1 MASKQKHTT
10 NSSLLL
16 VGWVVVGLFFSG
28 FIFDTA
34 AREPFLPLRQ
44 LFVSLWLVVGAILVF
59 RMPDLKIA
67 FPLAT
72 RFFLLLSLAFLG
84 WNFSSI
90 SWSLNPTEAI
100 LASNRVLLQVSL
112 CVFFIITAP
121 LLLERLG
128 LLSRILAGYLCF
140 LGVLSVLQYAGW
152 TNFPIE
158 SSSPPAGLSGNR
170 NLLGSTLVILLP
182 WALYLFFSGQRYS
195 KIAGLI
201 SIGAGVIAL
210 LLSQTRSAWVASLFA
225 FATIQVLLLL
235 RRSTLSPELKARWK
249 LVNLSVAGAVIIMLG
264 FLTMSGQGN
273 QLRDNLLNRFSTLV
287 QVPGV
292 NEQAA
297 NEAERNI
304 LDRFHLWQ
312 HTIELIKDHPVK
324 GGGAGNWKIRFPEY
338 GGSSAPRFEEKDK
351 LRVRP
356 HNEYLSIA
364 SELGLVGF
372 ALFIL
377 LLVTLAYQTLQLL
390 FKARTEQ
397 DVMLRIVLIGIGTGL
412 VVDFVFS
419 FPLER
424 MSHSYLIALNIG
436 LALLPP
442 GSSTDRKTRPGVWA
456 VLPGL
461 AALAALAISYY
472 NWQANRSFHQLLRA
486 EVSGQWDK
494 AVSISLETEQMPL
507 TSLDPLGDPV
517 EWHSA
522 NALKQVGKSGAALE
536 KIEKAIKAHPN
547 SHRIWNTKAAI
558 LIQQEQFQEAIEPL
572 KRALTLA
579 PDYEPALSNL
589 GYALY
594 RTDQFE
600 AAVTTLLKLDLEKYT
615 KVLPVIWDAGQRME
629 RSWLNN
635 SPFYQA
641 GLNALK
647 PPASLPMQQWP
658 AKMRQ
663 LRGQF
668 ESDEAFVV
676 QYFQTLGHYEML
688 KAWSEKQPPKTV
700 MSFNAALQDLYLNLA
715 QQQDYTALADQVIQN
730 HHIETLRKIRQ
741 LTNDETIT
749 LNAVLTPLPI

>member
-1 MASKQKHTT
+1 MASKQKHKA

-16 VGWVVVGLFFSG
+16 IGWVVVGVLFSG
-28 FIFDTA
+28 LLFDAA

-44 LFVSLWLVVGAILVF
+44 LLVSLWLVAGAILVF
-59 RMPDLKIA
+59 RTPGLNRT
-67 FPLAT
+67 FPPAARL
-72 RFFLLLSLAFLG
+72 FLLLSLAFLG
-84 WNFSSI
+84 WNILSV

-100 LASNRVLLQVSL
+100 LVSNRVLLQVSL
-112 CVFFIITAP
+112 CAFFIITGT
-121 LLLERLG
+121 LLRERLG
-128 LLSRILAGYLCF
+128 LIARILTGYLFF
-140 LGVLSVLQYAGW
+140 LSVLSVLQYWGW

-158 SSSPPAGLSGNR
+158 SNSPPAGLSGNR

-182 WALYLFFSGQRYS
+182 WALYLFFLGQRYW
-195 KIAGLI
+195 KIAGLL
-201 SIGAGVIAL
+201 SLGAGVAAL
-210 LLSQTRSAWVASLFA
+210 LLSQTRSAWVATFVA
-225 FATIQVLLLL
+225 FSMIQVLLIL
-235 RRSTLSPELKARWK
+235 RRSTLSPELKGRWK
-249 LVNLSVAGAVIIMLG
+249 LVNLSVAGAAVILVGLLAI
-264 FLTMSGQGN
+264 SGQGSPLKA
-273 QLRDNLLNRFSTLV
+273 QLLNRFSTLV
-287 QVPGV
+287 QVPDV
-292 NEQAA
+292 DEQAK

-304 LDRFHLWQ
+304 LDRLHLWQ

-324 GGGAGNWKIRFPEY
+324 GVGAGNWKVRFPEY

-364 SELGLVGF
+364 SELGLVGLV
-372 ALFIL
+372 LFVL
-377 LLVTLAYQTLQLL
+377 LLATLAYQTLPLL
-390 FKARTEQ
+390 LKARTDQ
-397 DVMLRIVLIGIGTGL
+397 DVMLNLVLLGVGL
-412 VVDFVFS
+412 GLAVDFMFS

-436 LALLPP
+436 LALQASKSSS
-442 GSSTDRKTRPGVWA
+442 GSKARPRAWA
-456 VLPGL
+456 VLLGL
-461 AALAALAISYY
+461 GALAALPISYY

-522 NALKQVGKSGAALE
+522 NALKQVGKSDAALK
-536 KIEKAIKAHPN
+536 KIEDAIQAHPN

-600 AAVTTLLKLDLEKYT
+600 AAVNTLLKLDLEKHA

-635 SPFYQA
+635 SPFYQT
-641 GLNALK
+641 GLNALS
-647 PPASLPMQQWP
+647 PPTPLPMPQWP
-658 AKMRQ
+658 AQMRQ
-663 LRGQF
+663 LRNLF
-668 ESDEAFVV
+668 ESDKAFVV
-676 QYFQTLGHYEML
+676 RYFETLGHYAML
-688 KAWSEKQPPKTV
+688 KAWSEKQPPETV
-700 MSFNAALQDLYLNLA
+700 MSLNEALQELYENLA
-715 QQQDYTALADQVIQN
+715 QQEDFAALADQVIQN
-730 HHIETLRKIRQ
+730 HHTATLRKIRQ
-741 LTNDETIT
+741 LTQGGTIT
-749 LNAVLTPLPI
+749 AGTVLVPLPI